1 MTLEEFVAEAKRQ
14 GKSQEEVIAKA
25 EELQASGF
33 FNTPPATAPQKDKL
47 STAETIQGAGQ
58 KVLDGLFFGMGDE
71 ISGAGRA
78 LADTLTTGSNFFDN
92 YETYVEDSRRTEAQ
106 FSDENKGLSMGL
118 EIGSSL
124 LPAAKISMAV
134 GNAATR
140 LGNIGRQA
148 GAGAAEMAVREVG
161 EGEGGLAARM
171 AQVDPLV
178 VGFGA
183 LAGAGGGALMRG
195 QRNIDAM
202 TAAELKNPGAIRG
215 MAENIRDDVYTV
227 AKREIGEEPA
237 RKMVTADARST
248 RWKQKLHN
256 EDVLPLKKLDA
267 LTKELGKNGKVAKM
281 LGDVNATVLD
291 QNGKYVAKFSTAAR
305 KGRLQASVAELR
317 KTNPEAADTL
327 DRMLTMT
334 ETIQQQMRDIF
345 PGAAKQMEEGYF
357 PLYAKPVRGKKRI
370 RDSSLAG
377 TDASTQARQT
387 GLISEKQALEVFD
400 NPVHNFMTYF
410 EDTIDAIALARTYG
424 VKSNTKTLSSIRSYT
439 DDIVKSIREKAVKE
453 GTSEEQANALASYL
467 RLYTIDGRT
476 GMSPWMTAMR
486 TISHSAL
493 LGTPENAL
501 LQVGD
506 LGQAA
511 YATSFTDS
519 IKALPKALKSLF
531 LTNGDMVVGKGRL
544 GVDVSDTVRMADLGL
559 TRQHLTEMINESRTV
574 WGKNIN
580 KTAEILM
587 KASGVKGANRLGVET
602 NLNAQLG
609 QLRSL
614 AKQGKEALRKSVYA
628 EGLDEKALDN
638 LYTGIQSGNAKDPD
652 VLDAIFFRLGRFQP
666 VSRTAMPPA
675 YLAAKNGRI
684 LWSMKMYM
692 VKMASRFDEDVLQPA
707 VQAERLGIN
716 TDAGREMLGKSA
728 RNASKYAGF
737 IVALNS
743 FVDPG
748 RKELLRGKESDNT
761 YAQEFARQTASFATG
776 AIVDPNMV
784 DYGGLEEGLIPP
796 AIGAAY
802 APINLGIKY
811 LKEGDVTP
819 AQVERAAMFVPGVR
833 QLLWTRDVIEAN
845 E

>member
-1 MTLEEFVAEAKRQ
+1 
-14 GKSQEEVIAKA
+14 
-25 EELQASGF
+25 
-33 FNTPPATAPQKDKL
+33 
-47 STAETIQGAGQ
+47 
-58 KVLDGLFFGMGDE
+58 
-71 ISGAGRA
+71 
-78 LADTLTTGSNFFDN
+78 
-92 YETYVEDSRRTEAQ
+92 
-106 FSDENKGLSMGL
+106 
-118 EIGSSL
+118 
-124 LPAAKISMAV
+124 
-134 GNAATR
+134 
-140 LGNIGRQA
+140 
-148 GAGAAEMAVREVG
+148 
-161 EGEGGLAARM
+161 
-171 AQVDPLV
+171 V
-178 VGFGA
+178 VGFGG

-195 QRNIDAM
+195 QRSIDAM
-202 TAAELKNPGAIRG
+202 TKAELKNPGAIRG

-227 AKREIGEEPA
+227 AKRDIGEEPA

-256 EDVLPLKKLDA
+256 DDVLPLKKLDA
-267 LTKELGKNGKVAKM
+267 LTKELSTNGKVAKM

-291 QNGKYVAKFSTAAR
+291 ENGKYVAKFSQAAR
-305 KGRLQASVAELR
+305 KGRLQAAVAQLK
-317 KTNPEAADTL
+317 KTNPEAGDTL
-327 DRMLTMT
+327 DRMLEMT
-334 ETIQQQMRDIF
+334 DTIQKQMRDVF

-370 RDSSLAG
+370 RETSLAG
-377 TDASTQARQT
+377 TDASTQARKT

-410 EDTIDAIALARTYG
+410 EDTVDAISLARTYG
-424 VKSNTKTLSSIRSYT
+424 VKSSTKTLSSIRSYT
-439 DDIVKSIREKAVKE
+439 DDIVSHIQKNAAKQGASKE
-453 GTSEEQANALASYL
+453 EAANLGHYL

-493 LGTPENAL
+493 LGTPENAV
-501 LQVGD
+501 LQIGD

-519 IKALPKALKSLF
+519 IKALPAALRSAF
-531 LTNGDMVVGKGRL
+531 LTNGDMVVGRDRL
-544 GVDVSDTVRMADLGL
+544 GIPISQTIRMADLGL

-574 WGKNIN
+574 WGQRIN
-580 KTAEILM
+580 KNAEFLM
-587 KASGVKGANRLGVET
+587 KASGVKTANRIGVET
-602 NLNAQLG
+602 NLNAQYG
-609 QLRSL
+609 QMKKL
-614 AKQGKEALRKSVYA
+614 AAQGKEALRKSVYA
-628 EGLDEKALDN
+628 EGLDEKSLDN
-638 LYTGIQSGNAKDPD
+638 LYQGIRSGNAKDPD
-652 VLDAIFFRLGRFQP
+652 VLDAAFFRLGRFQP

-675 YLAAKNGRI
+675 YLQAKNGRL

-707 VQAERLGIN
+707 VEAERLGIN
-716 TDAGREMLGKSA
+716 TDAGREALGKAA
-728 RNASKYAGF
+728 RGAAKYAGF

-761 YAQEFARQTASFATG
+761 YAQEFARQAGSFATG
-776 AIVDPNMV
+776 GLVDPNMV
-784 DYGGLEEGLIPP
+784 DFGGLEEGLIPP

-819 AQVERAAMFVPGVR
+819 AQMERAAMFVPYAR
-833 QLLWTRDVIEAN
+833 QTLWARDVIEAN